1 MICHCDIPWP
11 VMLREV
17 YRLMLVLVVETVV
30 LLVNV
35 TLLAISLSALLK
47 S

>member
-1 MICHCDIPWP
+1 
-11 VMLREV
+11 MLREV